1 MTASKPASRGRTKVK
16 TGCATCRIRKIK
28 CDEAKPFCEKC
39 AKTGR
44 KCDGYESVFRPFPS
58 KPQQIG
64 KPDAAASGHDCAEG
78 NPPLSTGDLN
88 RYFSTKTIFDVEL
101 SCNEEAEEVL
111 QASLT
116 NDSIRHALLSLRALR
131 GNLESKKE
139 AVTSET
145 DEQQRLSYN
154 YGLQQYSEALTSLA
168 SNLAYPSP
176 DSLKSALLCCQV
188 LISVEQVRGNFS
200 AMGLHIIRG
209 LNILREYRA
218 RPYLTTDGLMS
229 ARHSG
234 LPSLDVFIIKLFAAP
249 CRFTEQQTSE
259 SSSVM
264 TPPVETRSDR
274 KLAPNMRAELTKT
287 ATSTIALLE
296 NTTKIQSEEKS
307 QSLLLERQD
316 LLDGL
321 ESWLGALESLQ
332 QETQPGEPES
342 TSDNFLRILSKY
354 INKSLNRE
362 FCSQHIQRPLIVQYP
377 SKPPFFFDLLSIHKD
392 PLTTPLIT
400 PLTTPSIT
408 PPYPIMHFL
417 LLGATGRTGKYVVSE
432 LLSQHHTA
440 VALVRDASKVASQ
453 PGLTVVTGSPLSK
466 DDIRRALTAA
476 PGLVISATIITL
488 NTVRK
493 SDSPFAAQVSPP
505 RFLAD
510 SCANACAVLKE
521 AGIKRIAIMSTAGV
535 GDSWGKLPWVSRAFM
550 GWTNIK
556 YALEDHNLL
565 DKEIRST
572 GMDWTLVRAVR
583 LEFGKETDKE
593 VETLGSAG
601 EGMGMSDSVTPNS
614 VARFLVKVAVER
626 SFVKEAVV
634 VRN

>member
-28 CDEAKPFCEKC
+28 CDEAKPVCEKC
-39 AKTGR
+39 VKTGR

-176 DSLKSALLCCQV
+176 DSLK
-188 LISVEQVRGNFS
+188 
-200 AMGLHIIRG
+200 
-209 LNILREYRA
+209 
-218 RPYLTTDGLMS
+218 
-229 ARHSG
+229 
-234 LPSLDVFIIKLFAAP
+234 
-249 CRFTEQQTSE
+249 FTEQQTSE